1 MSCVAGAWI
10 NSWNSP
16 GEHAAGGRLLF
27 ELLGRDASCLDPN
40 ARRLPSLCQSG
51 FSPACFSWRDGLVKE
66 SSLWPGLDGF
76 TCSAC
81 VQVVSK
87 VYADLDSQIRQERAG
102 SRKIW
107 WSRGSHVEASL
118 L

>member
-1 MSCVAGAWI
+1 MRL
-10 NSWNSP
+10 
-16 GEHAAGGRLLF
+16 GGGCCSNCSAEMHPASIPMPDDCLLF
-27 ELLGRDASCLDPN
+27 VNRDFP
-40 ARRLPSLCQSG
+40 QHG
-51 FSPACFSWRDGLVKE
+51 FSWRDGLVKE